1 MDSAKHLEIE
11 IKFALKNPE
20 ETLAFLQTHG
30 QFIKTSFQKD
40 TYFLPSHQDYLAEK
54 PLTKWLR
61 IRESDKGNSINY
73 KDWAMKEGETQN
85 YCNEYEI
92 QIDSVEDAQ
101 KIFGVLDINPLIVV
115 QKERKLFMYK
125 DIEVAIDK
133 VDNLG
138 RFIEFEAKWEFLSIE
153 EARAYLYS
161 LAEEMWTQLDV
172 QDKKGYP
179 YVLLEQEGII

>member
-1 MDSAKHLEIE
+1 
-11 IKFALKNPE
+11 
-20 ETLAFLQTHG
+20 
-30 QFIKTSFQKD
+30 
-40 TYFLPSHQDYLAEK
+40 
-54 PLTKWLR
+54 
-61 IRESDKGNSINY
+61 
-73 KDWAMKEGETQN
+73 
-85 YCNEYEI
+85 
-92 QIDSVEDAQ
+92 
-101 KIFGVLDINPLIVV
+101 
-115 QKERKLFMYK
+115 MYK